1 MGGEMT
7 TYWVESKANRFP
19 RPRLTSRQLWQL
31 SQQRRTRTLV
41 LVQRA
46 RLLQLPRLRLNM
58 KKEFIVWK
66 LDLSSLSDI
75 DTYLSIYLS
84 RVDENTHRKSIYS
97 GYLDHTFVISQ

>member
-1 MGGEMT
+1 
-7 TYWVESKANRFP
+7 
-19 RPRLTSRQLWQL
+19 
-31 SQQRRTRTLV
+31 V
-41 LVQRA
+41 LVQRE
-46 RLLQLPRLRLNM
+46 RLLQLPKQRLNM
-58 KKEFIVWK
+58 KKICKEFIFLVWK